1 MGGRWMRISDYK
13 EIKRLKE
20 IIKELETLYMIE
32 ESDECFYNE
41 RKRKETVIK
50 IHRLKSELRQMF

>member
-1 MGGRWMRISDYK
+1 MRISDYK